1 VKPMEEKQQVRNLER
16 VEPFQ
21 GSDVMRDVYHRFHR
35 RLFKFKPFR
44 LNKTTLNKEL
54 RIHLQ
59 VCIWLIVFHS

>member
-1 VKPMEEKQQVRNLER
+1 MEEKQQVRNLER

-44 LNKTTLNKEL
+44 LNKTTLNK
-54 RIHLQ
+54 
-59 VCIWLIVFHS
+59 